1 MAETKEYKKIKK
13 IYGET
18 FAKLCRELFP
28 TILEEEGKLSEIL
41 EKKFANNGRT
51 LGEDVI
57 NNERQR
63 ELKKII
69 LNEFYKEK
77 EEEKISQNA
86 STKTP
91 YEILD
96 EEGYNLYECKT
107 EDDIEKFRS
116 FYRDDELL
124 CTFNS
129 KKNRLERCFCFFAV
143 KKDVEE
149 IRREDFEEPEK
160 DDEYSTSVLGIQF
173 DKTFGTTEIISRYN
187 HTVINANC
195 TLDNDLD
202 KLAPGL
208 EQSFKNLMKDRG
220 IVLNFLNNPSF
231 ACEGYTLAN
240 DGRYYKYNMEIEG
253 DYYCP
258 GNVAILGNR
267 TPQKV
272 GKLEEGIIADYFYIN
287 QKEKSIELINP
298 ELQDSFIDDFKNK
311 DGSSNIK
318 GIDIVTNKEEI
329 EKIITQNEAD
339 VSKIIKIFK
348 QDVKN
353 PVIIGIDKNNNIVA
367 YKNDGL
373 EQVKHNF
380 LRYNQ
385 GLTHLD
391 TPNLRKAGDCF
402 LCDNNKMTQLNLPKL
417 KQTGFGFLYKN
428 DSLVNAELPKLEQ
441 VGDCFLIN
449 NNTLEQLNLPKLKNT
464 GDDFLLSN
472 GIMKQIE
479 LPELEE
485 VGNGFMGFNTE
496 LKQLRLPKLKKV
508 GKEFLFSNDNPI
520 LLQWKKWPKITS
532 KVIAIA
538 DGVKN
543 LTTSQIRDSE
553 DILDEITDEKENE
566 Q

>member
-1 MAETKEYKKIKK
+1 MAETKEYRKIKK

-28 TILEEEGKLSEIL
+28 TILEEEGKLSGIL

-77 EEEKISQNA
+77 EEEKISQSF

-96 EEGYNLYECKT
+96 EVGYYLYECKT

-116 FYRDDELL
+116 YYQDDELL

-143 KKDVEE
+143 RKDVDK
-149 IRREDFEEPEK
+149 IKRKDFEKPEK

-173 DKTFGTTEIISRYN
+173 DKTFGTTEMISRYN
-187 HTVINANC
+187 HTVENANC

-287 QKEKSIELINP
+287 QKDKSIELINP

-318 GIDIVTNKEEI
+318 GIDIVTNKKEI
-329 EKIITQNEAD
+329 EKIIAQNEAD

-348 QDVKN
+348 QDVEN

-367 YKNDGL
+367 YKNEGL
-373 EQVKHNF
+373 EQVQNNF

-391 TPNLRKAGDCF
+391 TPNLRKVGDCF
-402 LCDNNKMTQLNLPKL
+402 LCDNDKITQLNLPKL
-417 KQTGFGFLYKN
+417 K
-428 DSLVNAELPKLEQ
+428 NA
-441 VGDCFLIN
+441 
-449 NNTLEQLNLPKLKNT
+449 

-472 GIMKQIE
+472 GIMKQME

-485 VGNGFMGFNTE
+485 VGDGFMGFNTE
-496 LKQLRLPKLKKV
+496 LKQLSLPKLKKV
-508 GKEFLFSNDNPI
+508 GKEFLFSNGNPI

-543 LTTSQIRDSE
+543 LTASQIRDSE
-553 DILDEITDEKENE
+553 NILEEITVENKKENE